1 MAQATEAPRT
11 YLLVFIGLL
20 GLTAATLALCHFDLG
35 QFHTSAGLGIAA
47 GKAILV
53 VLFFMHAWRSTHV
66 TWLVAISGLFWLAL
80 LIGLTLTDLLSRNW
94 PM

>member
-1 MAQATEAPRT
+1 
-11 YLLVFIGLL
+11 
-20 GLTAATLALCHFDLG
+20 
-35 QFHTSAGLGIAA
+35 
-47 GKAILV
+47 V